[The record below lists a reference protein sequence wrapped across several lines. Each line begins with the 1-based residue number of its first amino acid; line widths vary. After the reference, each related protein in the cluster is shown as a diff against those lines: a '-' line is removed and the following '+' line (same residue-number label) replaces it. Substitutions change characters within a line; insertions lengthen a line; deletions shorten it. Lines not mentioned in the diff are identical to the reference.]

1 MGEVLYPMI
10 KCRPDISAHA
20 ILLSQYMN
28 NPGEPHYVALK
39 QLIQNLSVT
48 PDVGTYTLLEDN
60 SAYNTTRGSTTNI
73 AH

>member
-10 KCRPDISAHA
+10 KCHPDISAHA

-39 QLIQNLSVT
+39 QPIQNLRVT
-48 PDVGTYTLLEDN
+48 PHVGTYTLLEDN
-60 SAYNTTRGSTTNI
+60 YTYNTARGSTTNI